1 MFNKVTCSSN
11 MLSKFLDISQH
22 NVINNQQ
29 NTNSLCMY
37 PILHY
42 LLV

>member
-22 NVINNQQ
+22 NVIYNQQ
-29 NTNSLCMY
+29 NTNSLYMY